1 MKKIILSAVF
11 AFSAL
16 AFLPSSSKAQNTP
29 KDQSNTIAQSTST
42 SQGTTDRAMNQPE
55 PTNAL
60 AAWSAG
66 YQYGISHGWGQED
79 SLYWANVQMKLW
91 IYHHGY

>member
-1 MKKIILSAVF
+1 MKKIILSAIF
-11 AFSAL
+11 GFSAI

-29 KDQSNTIAQSTST
+29 KAQNTST
-42 SQGTTDRAMNQPE
+42 SQSTTDRAMTQPE